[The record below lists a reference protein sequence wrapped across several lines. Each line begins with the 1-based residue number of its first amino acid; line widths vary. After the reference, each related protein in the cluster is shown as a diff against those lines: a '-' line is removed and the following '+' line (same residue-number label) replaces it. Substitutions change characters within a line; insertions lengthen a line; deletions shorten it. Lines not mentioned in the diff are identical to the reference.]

1 MAKRLNTASKFMA
14 QNYRERSQGLKID
27 RFFVELKQK
36 DEERKAQEALELA
49 SNQSKDS
56 FQSKEIYSENGEGG
70 EEQEMENK
78 RDNFMKVIEKE
89 MAKQLRIKDFSKEVS
104 QLKVKGEADRM
115 KLMARLVM
123 MKRRAE
129 DEAQLKRLEDEHKDD
144 GKLRVRRAAGRQA
157 DPLAE
162 DLQSARSNSRTG
174 RFQMQVAK
182 TEFFEKTGGRD
193 LGPDGSLFDHHKDG
207 GRHGI
212 GDGEGPEGINMNEE

>member
-49 SNQSKDS
+49 SSQSEDS
-56 FQSKEIYSENGEGG
+56 FESKEIYSENGEGG
-70 EEQEMENK
+70 EEQEMESK

-123 MKRRAE
+123 MKR
-129 DEAQLKRLEDEHKDD
+129 
-144 GKLRVRRAAGRQA
+144 
-157 DPLAE
+157 
-162 DLQSARSNSRTG
+162 
-174 RFQMQVAK
+174 
-182 TEFFEKTGGRD
+182 
-193 LGPDGSLFDHHKDG
+193 
-207 GRHGI
+207 
-212 GDGEGPEGINMNEE
+212 